1 MSSSLNG
8 LRVVAAVVDAWIG
21 VVVVVRGVDD
31 TGKVGGADHRRDG
44 SKGSGAV
51 LGQCWAFGGWPLTR
65 GSFFNLP
72 ITSTLNSEV
81 TSQDPVGSS

>member
-51 LGQCWAFGGWPLTR
+51 LGQY
-65 GSFFNLP
+65 
-72 ITSTLNSEV
+72 
-81 TSQDPVGSS
+81 